1 MFINFFKKNLNKSCD
16 TVILSSNEDQR
27 IKNMQKKLVNLSE
40 NIVTSGRNGRHS
52 QRGVKTETQPFSKS

>member
-27 IKNMQKKLVNLSE
+27 IKNMQKKISE
-40 NIVTSGRNGRHS
+40 FI
-52 QRGVKTETQPFSKS
+52 